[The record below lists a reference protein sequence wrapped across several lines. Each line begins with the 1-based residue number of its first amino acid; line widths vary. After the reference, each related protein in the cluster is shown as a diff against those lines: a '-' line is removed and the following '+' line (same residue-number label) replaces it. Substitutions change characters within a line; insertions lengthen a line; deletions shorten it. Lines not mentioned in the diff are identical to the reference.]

1 MSIAQKKA
9 RVTAAEFAAKFT
21 NKREIYRFLASEVN
35 LYVPPI
41 DNVTVWHLRDMARG
55 ERTRIEAKD
64 VKHVAI
70 PQFKGLGIKEMME
83 YAHMFPEVMKA
94 FPTGD
99 KEAEKLPRQYI
110 ANVIHTLVGKP
121 FRQWI
126 DAKLEERNAELVEKK
141 EMIIELDPEIEAL
154 FKASNSVSGRFC
166 GDRTNMHFST
176 YLPFFSFSQPW
187 HQCFLDEE
195 ERQKK
200 KDQG

>member
-1 MSIAQKKA
+1 
-9 RVTAAEFAAKFT
+9 
-21 NKREIYRFLASEVN
+21 
-35 LYVPPI
+35 
-41 DNVTVWHLRDMARG
+41 MARG

-83 YAHMFPEVMKA
+83 YAQMFPEVMKA

-126 DAKLEERNAELVEKK
+126 DAKLEERNVELVEKK
-141 EMIIELDPEIEAL
+141 EMLIELDPQIEAL
-154 FKASNSVSGRFC
+154 FKASNSVSGRFASC
-166 GDRTNMHFST
+166 VLRFNITFSL
-176 YLPFFSFSQPW
+176 YLSFLFFSLTW
-187 HQCFLDEE
+187 HFCFLDEE

-200 KDQG
+200 KDQDASRGGQGKRAQARGICPSQAGQV